1 MDKKFKVKVK
11 TALVSNLK
19 RTKKTKILIYS
30 FTKLFLECGLELDF
44 LQKS

>member
-11 TALVSNLK
+11 TVLVSNLK
-19 RTKKTKILIYS
+19 KTKKTKKFVYS

-44 LQKS
+44 LQKN